1 MAFSR
6 ITRAL
11 YRACSYGI
19 LLTLAGCGGDGCG
32 SSATGSGGGGG
43 PIGSISNFTFKD
55 SSGAAISGPI
65 ASGKGLMAT
74 ATGLAEKSIYEVVVT
89 GPRNTVTAPSG
100 EKVVSYNTVGTD
112 KTGAIRSTLV
122 TPLLEAGTYTMRVS
136 RLIGTESA
144 LVGSQ
149 SFTVAEN
156 AGKGFRVGKGSTAFE
171 PNRLFAAS
179 ESVSAKFYGFT
190 PGDTFDAFVVR
201 TTPSMR
207 SGEKLKDV
215 SGFRE
220 NPGVPPGRQRLVGNA
235 DRVTIGAD
243 GSAVVELWPTI
254 NGEANSYR
262 FEVILDLNKNGTY
275 EEGTDLRPD
284 ALLGSF
290 GLSGAR
296 RAATGGEIDLAS
308 NFNFEAQNQFLVND
322 TPMAVAPSTVPGSTT
337 VGNILVY
344 RDRTFAAGDQIS
356 FFSADSSLSFTSP
369 SADVLFDPKILLFP
383 DLRPGKYDVVV
394 DVNRNGVFD
403 PSIDYTDGQDGVS
416 FEVIGTAPA
425 NQKWTV
431 MVFMNGDNNL
441 DPFVDPD
448 LKEMEKVQY
457 VKGLNSDVSVLTQI
471 DRSLKGDSARYL
483 MAYDSQNKA
492 QVATQ
497 PVQRLGERDMG
508 QVSELEE
515 FIRWAKA
522 YRPAEKYALILWDH
536 GNGFRATPALR
547 RNANHARA
555 VARPKRAGFSYDDSS
570 GNFMTVDDIH
580 DVIKRTGPVD
590 VIVNDACLMGSWEVV
605 SEFQDVAKAYVG
617 SQVLMPGRGLRYD
630 LTMQG
635 LVDNPNM
642 TAQEL
647 AVKVVEDFA
656 ADSSALGVKDE
667 HIAAYDLTKMPALDT
682 AVDSWSNRIV
692 SDPDGNGLNGLY
704 DSNVWRSMLD
714 IKAFCPSVLRHE
726 ASSGGNSWPDSR
738 DLKQVAD
745 FLIASVNIP
754 YRNTGIEIR
763 DALKAVVLKNYA
775 GSAIPGRNGMSLW
788 YPDRAEFDHFIYDF
802 EGLEVSRRTKYGE
815 MLVEIY
821 RHLYAVRV
829 STEADF
835 CMFDPD
841 NLPGSSV
848 PRWSFDRGY
857 HVIEDI
863 DSLSGRRDYLI
874 TEKAQDKTH
883 YLTVFSQ
890 ISDTAGSVGA
900 SEIEIFDYA
909 GTSVKK
915 VTVPGWSY
923 PRNAG
928 AGRCKVSI
936 NPIQEKIEDQN
947 LEFGYGL

>member
-1 MAFSR
+1 MSKKSFARLVSR
-6 ITRAL
+6 T
-11 YRACSYGI
+11 CCYGL

-32 SSATGSGGGGG
+32 SNGSSSGGGG

-55 SSGAAISGPI
+55 SSGAAITGPI

-112 KTGAIRSTLV
+112 KTGAIRSSLV

-201 TTPSMR
+201 TTPSVR

-262 FEVILDLNKNGTY
+262 FEVILDINKNGTY

-290 GLSGAR
+290 GVSGAR
-296 RAATGGEIDLAS
+296 RSAAGGEIDVAS
-308 NFNFEAQNQFLVND
+308 NTDLEPQTQFLVND
-322 TPMAVAPSTVPGSTT
+322 TPMAVAPSTLPGSTV

-344 RDRTFAAGDQIS
+344 RDRTFAAGDPIT
-356 FFSADSSLSFTSP
+356 FFNANSSLSFTSP
-369 SADVLFDPKILLFP
+369 SADVLFDPRVLLSP
-383 DLRPGKYDVVV
+383 DLSPGKYDVVI
-394 DVNRNGVFD
+394 DLNRNGVFD
-403 PSIDYTDGQDGVS
+403 PGIDYTDGQDGAA
-416 FEVIGTAPA
+416 FEVIGTAPT

-431 MVFMNGDNNL
+431 MIFMNGDNNL
-441 DPFVDPD
+441 DPYVDPD

-471 DRSLKGDSARYL
+471 DRSLKNDTARYL
-483 MAYDSQNKA
+483 MAYDSQNKT

-536 GNGFRATPALR
+536 GNGFRSTPELR
-547 RNANHARA
+547 RSATNARA

-570 GNFMTVDDIH
+570 GNFMTVADLH

-590 VIVNDACLMGSWEVV
+590 LIVNDACLMGSWEVV
-605 SEFQDVAKAYVG
+605 SEFQDVAQAYVG

-635 LVDNPNM
+635 LVDNPAM
-642 TAQEL
+642 TAQQL
-647 AVKVVEDFA
+647 AVKVVDDFA
-656 ADSSALGVKDE
+656 GDSTAQGIKDE
-667 HIAAYDLTKMPALDT
+667 HIAAYDLTKMPGLD
-682 AVDSWSNRIV
+682 AAIDGWSNRIV

-726 ASSGGNSWPDSR
+726 VDARGNRWPDSR

-745 FLIASVNIP
+745 FLVSSVNIP
-754 YRNTGIEIR
+754 YRNTGVAIR

-775 GSAIPGRNGMSLW
+775 SSALPGRNGMSLW
-788 YPDRAEFDHFIYDF
+788 YPDRAEFDHFIFDF
-802 EGLEVSRRTKYGE
+802 EELEISRRTKYGE

-821 RHLYAVRV
+821 RHLYAVKV
-829 STEADF
+829 SSEAEF
-835 CMFDPD
+835 CMFEDGYYG
-841 NLPGSSV
+841 GSSE
-848 PRWSFDRGY
+848 PGWSFDRGY

-863 DSLSGRRDYLI
+863 DSVSGQRFFLI
-874 TEKAQDKTH
+874 TEKAQDKKH
-883 YLTVFSQ
+883 YLTLFTRIASE
-890 ISDTAGSVGA
+890 DGSVGS

-915 VTVPGWSY
+915 VSVPGWTY
-923 PRNAG
+923 RDNAG
-928 AGRCKVSI
+928 HARCRLSI
-936 NPIQEKIEDQN
+936 NPIKETISDERLDWS
-947 LEFGYGL
+947 YGL